1 MNIEQRRGQIEN
13 SSLREI
19 QHSAEFNAYLIK
31 IFSIYTCYRTDKISS
46 AILPDWYVDIVYYTR
61 T

>member
-19 QHSAEFNAYLIK
+19 KHSAEFNAYLI
-31 IFSIYTCYRTDKISS
+31 
-46 AILPDWYVDIVYYTR
+46 
-61 T
+61 